1 MPNESAFSKSLL
13 AAAISA
19 AFPSVAY
26 SQAAARVDFAAGN
39 VTATSA
45 DGRSRPLAKGAEV
58 RVGETV
64 STQNGRAQMR
74 FTDGAFVSLQPQ
86 TDFKIDSYVFDG
98 RGSQNE
104 SAFMS
109 LIRGGLR
116 TVTGLIGRT
125 NRDGYRL
132 QTSTATVGI
141 RGTAFSVIYDLAGSV
156 TMFVADGV
164 IAVTNQTGTTLVPGG
179 QSVNIAGPNS
189 PPQTSNELPYL
200 PPEGSGNTGLA
211 GPQNPTQD
219 GGLPPIA
226 LLTGTIPNAP
236 LATVTRVDSP
246 SAVDTVSATLNGFGG
261 LQSFTTASQVEGPCC
276 AGFAASVNPTTSTV
290 NSGSSRIAVAGNDG
304 VIAWGRWIG
313 GTDSTGRNLAPYPN
327 GYGPLHYVV
336 GLPVT
341 NMPTTGSA
349 TYDAIGATASCN
361 GGCTTAAVTGS
372 TLAVDFGALNG
383 SYALKMNIDG
393 SANNFT
399 GDLSINGTKFN
410 TASGSV
416 NGQGFFAGP
425 GASRAGMAYS
435 ISSYQGLNGV
445 VAYKQT
451 GTSPNGLGLGGGYV
465 AASGL
470 RLR

>member
-141 RGTAFSVIYDLAGSV
+141 RGTAFSIIYDLAGSV

-179 QSVNIAGPNS
+179 QSVNVSGPNS
-189 PPQTSNELPYL
+189 PPQTSDELPYL

-226 LLTGTIPNAP
+226 LLTGTIANAP
-236 LATVTRVDSP
+236 LAT
-246 SAVDTVSATLNGFGG
+246 
-261 LQSFTTASQVEGPCC
+261 
-276 AGFAASVNPTTSTV
+276 
-290 NSGSSRIAVAGNDG
+290 
-304 VIAWGRWIG
+304 AWER
-313 GTDSTGRNLAPYPN
+313 
-327 GYGPLHYVV
+327 
-336 GLPVT
+336 
-341 NMPTTGSA
+341 
-349 TYDAIGATASCN
+349 
-361 GGCTTAAVTGS
+361 
-372 TLAVDFGALNG
+372 
-383 SYALKMNIDG
+383 
-393 SANNFT
+393 
-399 GDLSINGTKFN
+399 
-410 TASGSV
+410 
-416 NGQGFFAGP
+416 
-425 GASRAGMAYS
+425 
-435 ISSYQGLNGV
+435 
-445 VAYKQT
+445 
-451 GTSPNGLGLGGGYV
+451 
-465 AASGL
+465 
-470 RLR
+470 